1 MKIYVETPVK
11 VEKGDLLVVDDVY
24 EKGCHCGTRKY
35 VIQLIKTAEE
45 SLAQELG
52 KMQELKIFKKE
63 PLAIYNLD
71 SLLTSEVVHSLKMTL
86 SNQEKIE
93 SYRENITESLRILDE
108 IIEVIRFQDNPE
120 NTIIDQKLEE
130 IKKILNL

>member
-1 MKIYVETPVK
+1 
-11 VEKGDLLVVDDVY
+11 
-24 EKGCHCGTRKY
+24 
-35 VIQLIKTAEE
+35 
-45 SLAQELG
+45 
-52 KMQELKIFKKE
+52 
-63 PLAIYNLD
+63 
-71 SLLTSEVVHSLKMTL
+71 LKMTL

-130 IKKILNL
+130 IKKILNRLFLR